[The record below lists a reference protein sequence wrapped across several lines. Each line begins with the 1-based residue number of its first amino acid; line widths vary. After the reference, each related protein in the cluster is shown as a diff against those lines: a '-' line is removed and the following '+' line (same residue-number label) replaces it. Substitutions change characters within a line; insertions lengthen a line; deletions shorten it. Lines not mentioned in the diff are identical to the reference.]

1 MPKWDRNIFFFF
13 PCCMCVKFGRRIYRG
28 CGVVEQKENL
38 ILLWH
43 QTFISFCQ
51 NWFEKQNKKALYLVE
66 HPTCQFVDLPI
77 DVQIHNG
84 SFNPRTLGK
93 ISSDILS
100 GAARCRTPRQTSASK
115 DELCPRP
122 ASRIFVTMYQ
132 WKNGINDGQLRQ
144 TYKEEMISIWGHQ
157 DNFLIILV
165 YSKG

>member
-1 MPKWDRNIFFFF
+1 
-13 PCCMCVKFGRRIYRG
+13 MCVTFGRRIYRG

-51 NWFEKQNKKALYLVE
+51 NWFEKKTQQNKKALCLVE

-84 SFNPRTLGK
+84 SFYPRTLGK
-93 ISSDILS
+93 FSSDILS
-100 GAARCRTPRQTSASK
+100 GDAQSCTPRQTGASK
-115 DELCPRP
+115 DELHPRP
-122 ASRIFVTMYQ
+122 APRNFVTMYQ
-132 WKNGINDGQLRQ
+132 WKNGINGGQLRQ

-157 DNFLIILV
+157 DNFLYILR
-165 YSKG
+165 